1 MCYCAAIVPVPRARG
16 GSLGGKSVFSC
27 FSSHVKWLQD
37 RTAVE
42 EPAALDLRFVVA
54 AGIVEPM
61 IIYLLD
67 ELAASERARR
77 AKRDEKL

>member
-1 MCYCAAIVPVPRARG
+1 M
-16 GSLGGKSVFSC
+16 
-27 FSSHVKWLQD
+27 KWLQD